1 MAEELTH
8 EQERKL
14 AVDLFNLVW
23 TLLERPDRTPEQD
36 DEMVNAT
43 HASCHHWSKVGTA
56 ANIARGE
63 WQISRVYS
71 VLERPEPAVHHAGR
85 CLAYCENNPDE
96 LEDWDLPFAYE
107 APRPR
112 PRRRGE
118 LRRVGTVRR
127 AGAGARRPDRG
138 RGGPRDAGSRPR
150 DSPMSV
156 WPIGPDGELTL

>member
-71 VLERPEPAVHHAGR
+71 VLERPEPALHHAGR
-85 CLAYCENNPDE
+85 CLAYCEKNPDE

-107 APRPR
+107 ALARAYGVAGNSAESER
-112 PRRRGE
+112 FAALARE
-118 LRRVGTVRR
+118 LGDRIEDEEDR
-127 AGAGARRPDRG
+127 AMLDR
-138 RGGPRDAGSRPR
+138 DLA
-150 DSPMSV
+150 
-156 WPIGPDGELTL
+156 TLP

>member
-56 ANIARGE
+56 ANVARGE

-71 VLERPEPAVHHAGR
+71 VLERPEPALHHAGR

-107 APRPR
+107 ALARANGVAGNAAESER
-112 PRRRGE
+112 FAALARELGDRIEGE
-118 LRRVGTVRR
+118 E
-127 AGAGARRPDRG
+127 DREMLD
-138 RGGPRDAGSRPR
+138 RDLS
-150 DSPMSV
+150 
-156 WPIGPDGELTL
+156 TLP